1 MFTIYSKDSLAR
13 RREELVSKYIIV
25 VIQSTIKVAKC
36 TLVLPKFDVKVE
48 ELFLTTR
55 QLSFLTLLAEKTD
68 RETRLPD
75 TYRWYI

>member
-75 TYRWYI
+75 TTRCAL